1 MSLPPGPQR
10 GGLWVRALAI
20 LSTTSIVVA
29 AGCSSTGRLSGVTQ
43 TVAPPPESSP
53 ARVPPAEGKVE
64 QSIREQASGASL
76 WSLFTS
82 DTLIGFVPGSGDTTR
97 RYLGRLRRGYTA
109 DTVNIL
115 LCGDNRP
122 AYRTIRIKEDL
133 VKLRNLFSL
142 NPLNIAKGLI
152 AIPTVLVKGMVPD
165 LALVRDIP
173 DVLRKHPVWG
183 REKAV
188 NAAMAAKLD
197 SLEGTR
203 RTVTAII
210 NTGDLVKDG
219 RIPAQW
225 TRFLRLIRPL
235 SSRVPYFG
243 VAGNHERTDTPDGV
257 ANWRTA
263 TGLPATG
270 DRLYYCFD
278 SADGWIRF
286 LALDSNPMT
295 DPANHWPRDVE
306 IKYSD
311 EQIDWLVARIK
322 EHRGPAFVFMHH
334 PPFSV
339 GFHRVEWQSDA
350 VLQERRERMV
360 RALHEHG
367 IGVLAT
373 GHEHAYERALMT
385 WPDGVLI
392 NIVTGGA
399 GSPLHVIPPRPQSAQ
414 LFSQYRVAGGTI
426 KPENVATGQFFHFI
440 HVRLWFGGG
449 DFTTYEVLP
458 NGNVRLAD
466 QVEID
471 LKRYGVP
478 QIDQHKVPLPA
489 EGVKQPPPLEE
500 NPKTKDL
507 VNPAKSDSVSSA
519 KTLKSTP
526 PPSRIRTPV
535 PKKSGGSRSTR
546 PQTRRNP

>member
-1 MSLPPGPQR
+1 MTPGTPAAAWPR
-10 GGLWVRALAI
+10 MIAIVLVAAL
-20 LSTTSIVVA
+20 VVA
-29 AGCSSTGRLSGVTQ
+29 AGCSSTGRLDGVTQ
-43 TVAPPPESSP
+43 TVS
-53 ARVPPAEGKVE
+53 PPAADSLPRAAQKSATERRIE
-64 QSIREQASGASL
+64 RGAAGPLSV

-82 DTLIGFVPGSGDTTR
+82 DTLIGFVPGSGDSTR

-109 DTVNIL
+109 DTLNVL

-122 AYRTIRIKEDL
+122 AYRTSRLKNDFLKVEH
-133 VKLRNLFSL
+133 VFSL
-142 NPLNIAKGLI
+142 NPMNVLRGLA
-152 AIPTVLVKGMVPD
+152 AIPTVLIKGMYPD

-173 DVLRKHPVWG
+173 DLVRNHPVWG

-188 NAAMAAKLD
+188 NQALGAKLD
-197 SLEGTR
+197 SLEGNGD
-203 RTVTAII
+203 VVAAII

-243 VAGNHERTDTPDGV
+243 IAGNHERTDTPDGV

-278 SADGWIRF
+278 SADGWVRF

-360 RALHEHG
+360 RALHENG

-399 GSPLHVIPPRPQSAQ
+399 GSPLHDIPSREVSAR
-414 LFSQYRVAGGTI
+414 LFSEYKVAGGTI
-426 KPENVATGQFFHFI
+426 RPENVLTGQFFHFI

-449 DFTTYEVLP
+449 QFTTY
-458 NGNVRLAD
+458 
-466 QVEID
+466 
-471 LKRYGVP
+471 
-478 QIDQHKVPLPA
+478 
-489 EGVKQPPPLEE
+489 
-500 NPKTKDL
+500 
-507 VNPAKSDSVSSA
+507 
-519 KTLKSTP
+519 
-526 PPSRIRTPV
+526 SRTEAFAWRTR
-535 PKKSGGSRSTR
+535 SRST
-546 PQTRRNP
+546 

>member
-1 MSLPPGPQR
+1 MSEATPPR
-10 GGLWVRALAI
+10 TGGAWIRRSGFLLAAALT
-20 LSTTSIVVA
+20 LA
-29 AGCSSTGRLSGVTQ
+29 AGCSSTGRLTGVAQ
-43 TVAPPPESSP
+43 TIAPPPADSIPRS
-53 ARVPPAEGKVE
+53 AQRAEGE
-64 QSIREQASGASL
+64 RRLAREAGGAPGT
-76 WSLFTS
+76 WSLFTGDS
-82 DTLIGFVPGSGDTTR
+82 LIGFVPGTGDSTR

-109 DTVNIL
+109 DTLNIL

-122 AYRTIRIKEDL
+122 AYRTTRLKEDI
-133 VKLRNLFSL
+133 LRVEHIFSL
-142 NPLNIAKGLI
+142 NPLNVVRGLI
-152 AIPTVLVKGMVPD
+152 AIPTVLVRGLVPD

-173 DVLRKHPVWG
+173 DLARNHPTWG
-183 REKAV
+183 REVAV
-188 NAAMAAKLD
+188 NKAIGAKLD
-197 SLEGTR
+197 SLEASGQA
-203 RTVTAII
+203 VSAII

-219 RIPAQW
+219 RVPAQW
-225 TRFLRLIRPL
+225 KRFLNLIRPL

-243 VAGNHERTDTPDGV
+243 IAGNHERTDTPLGV
-257 ANWRTA
+257 ENWRTA

-278 SADGWIRF
+278 SADGWVRF

-334 PPFSV
+334 PPLSV

-360 RALHEHG
+360 RALHENG

-373 GHEHAYERALMT
+373 GHEHAYQRALMT

-392 NIVTGGA
+392 NLVTGGA
-399 GSPLHVIPPRPQSAQ
+399 GSPLHDIPSRAESAR
-414 LFSQYRVAGGTI
+414 LFSEYKVAGGVI
-426 KPENVATGQFFHFI
+426 KPENVLTGQFFHFI

-449 DFTTYEVLP
+449 DFATYEVLP

-466 QVEID
+466 QVQID

-478 QIDQHKVPLPA
+478 KIDQHKLPIPA
-489 EGVKQPPPLEE
+489 EPKTQPPPLEE
-500 NPKTKDL
+500 NPKAKGLTSTT
-507 VNPAKSDSVSSA
+507 KSDSVSTVS
-519 KTLKSTP
+519 KTIKNTP
-526 PPSRIRTPV
+526 PPSRAKTPV
-535 PKKSGGSRSTR
+535 R
-546 PQTRRNP
+546 PRRTRR

>member
-1 MSLPPGPQR
+1 M
-10 GGLWVRALAI
+10 V
-20 LSTTSIVVA
+20 
-29 AGCSSTGRLSGVTQ
+29 AGCSTTGRLSGVTQ
-43 TVAPPPESSP
+43 TVSPPPADSLPRTAVKS
-53 ARVPPAEGKVE
+53 EGE
-64 QSIREQASGASL
+64 IRQRSEGPTPL

-82 DTLIGFVPGSGDTTR
+82 DTLIGFVPGSGDSTR

-109 DTVNIL
+109 DTLNIL
-115 LCGDNRP
+115 LFGDNRP
-122 AYRTIRIKEDL
+122 AYRTTRLKLDFLRVERI
-133 VKLRNLFSL
+133 FSL
-142 NPLNIAKGLI
+142 NPVNIVRGLVAVPVLLAKGLY
-152 AIPTVLVKGMVPD
+152 PD

-173 DVLRKHPVWG
+173 DVMRRHPVWG
-183 REKAV
+183 REHAV
-188 NAAMAAKLD
+188 NRAIGMKLD
-197 SLEGTR
+197 SLEARGQ
-203 RTVTAII
+203 TVAALI

-219 RIPAQW
+219 RVPDQW

-235 SSRVPYFG
+235 SSRTPYFPI
-243 VAGNHERTDTPDGV
+243 AGNHERTDTPEGV
-257 ANWRTA
+257 ENWRMA

-278 SADGWIRF
+278 SADGWVRF

-334 PPFSV
+334 PPFSS

-360 RALHEHG
+360 RALHENG
-367 IGVLAT
+367 IGILAT
-373 GHEHAYERALMT
+373 GHEHAYQRALMT

-399 GSPLHVIPPRPQSAQ
+399 GSPLHDIPPPAQGAQ
-414 LFSQYRVAGGTI
+414 LFSQYRVAGGVI
-426 KPENVATGQFFHFI
+426 KPENVLTGRFFHFI
-440 HVRLWFGGG
+440 HLRLWFGGG

-466 QVEID
+466 QVEVD

-478 QIDQHKVPLPA
+478 KIDQHKVPITPEPTTQPA
-489 EGVKQPPPLEE
+489 PLEE
-500 NPKTKDL
+500 NPK
-507 VNPAKSDSVSSA
+507 AKGIKSKAASTDSVSTSA
-519 KTLKSTP
+519 KTVKSTS
-526 PPSRIRTPV
+526 PPSRAKTQVRSKRTGV
-535 PKKSGGSRSTR
+535 
-546 PQTRRNP
+546 RR